1 MVGKLRKRVVRDE
14 RGFTLIELL
23 IVMVILGILTVVA
36 TPTYLAL
43 KNKAKDAA
51 AKADLA
57 TVIPSIEQYFSDNN
71 TYVGMTLAGLQT
83 SYDPSLKT
91 GNFLL
96 PSADLTA
103 STYCIQ
109 TNTSGPDG
117 LTLWRK
123 NGPSADY
130 QAQVCAKSPRADA
143 EGEARGDLER
153 SGY

>member
-43 KNKAKDAA
+43 KNKAKD
-51 AKADLA
+51 DLA

-96 PSADLTA
+96 PSADLTQ

-117 LTLWRK
+117 LTLW
-123 NGPSADY
+123 
-130 QAQVCAKSPRADA
+130 
-143 EGEARGDLER
+143 
-153 SGY
+153 

>member
-1 MVGKLRKRVVRDE
+1 MIGKLRKRVARE
-14 RGFTLIELL
+14 EHAFSLIELL

-36 TPTYLAL
+36 APTYLAL
-43 KNKAKDAA
+43 KTRAKDAA

-57 TVIPSIEQYFSDNN
+57 AVIPSIEQYFSDNN
-71 TYVGMTLAGLQT
+71 TYVGMTLANLQST
-83 SYDPSLKT
+83 YDPSLKT
-91 GNFLL
+91 TNFLL

-109 TNTSGPDG
+109 TSTSGPDG

-130 QAQVCAKSPRADA
+130 QAQVCA
-143 EGEARGDLER
+143 
-153 SGY
+153 

>member
-1 MVGKLRKRVVRDE
+1 MFSKLRQRVVREE

-36 TPTYLAL
+36 APTYLAL

-51 AKADLA
+51 AKSDLA
-57 TVIPSIEQYFSDNN
+57 ALVPSIEQYFSDNN
-71 TYVGMTLAGLQT
+71 TYVGMTLTGLQT

-91 GNFLL
+91 GNYLL

-103 STYCIQ
+103 TSYCIQ
-109 TNTSGPDG
+109 TNTAGPDG

-130 QAQVCAKSPRADA
+130 QAQVCP
-143 EGEARGDLER
+143 
-153 SGY
+153 

>member
-1 MVGKLRKRVVRDE
+1 MFQKLRKRVVRDE

-23 IVMVILGILTVVA
+23 IVMVILAILTAVA
-36 TPTYLAL
+36 APTYLAL
-43 KNKAKDAA
+43 KNRAKDAA
-51 AKADLA
+51 AKADLSA
-57 TVIPSIEQYFSDNN
+57 VVPSIEQYFSDNN

-109 TNTSGPDG
+109 TNTAGPDA

-130 QAQVCAKSPRADA
+130 QSQVCA
-143 EGEARGDLER
+143 
-153 SGY
+153 